1 MEINSK
7 NKIYLLT
14 IEYNSETEEI
24 EYIAEELIDNR
35 KLEEVDHVGDM
46 DMEATGWDIE
56 DFEFMRDHYSSG
68 KS

>member
-24 EYIAEELIDNR
+24 EYISEEIIDN
-35 KLEEVDHVGDM
+35 KTLEEVNHVGDM
-46 DMEATGWDIE
+46 DMEVTGWDIE
-56 DFEFMRDHYSSG
+56 DLEFMRDHYSSG